1 MFKKTVK
8 MTLTINA
15 TDDAIAHSNGDIP
28 QTLPETYTVTFVH
41 IAGKP

>member
-15 TDDAIAHSNGDIP
+15 TDDAITHANGDIP
-28 QTLPETYTVTFVH
+28 QTIPETYAVTFTH
-41 IAGKP
+41 IAG